1 MKNIYFGNVSTMN
14 WHLQNK
20 LFYLKKSKIKI
31 LNNETKRDSST
42 HMINVNTIL
51 YGNDDFAEIK
61 LVF

>member
-1 MKNIYFGNVSTMN
+1 MKNIYFGNASTMN

-51 YGNDDFAEIK
+51 YGNADFAEIK

>member
-51 YGNDDFAEIK
+51 YGNADFAEIK